1 MTQKTET
8 MITYQS
14 GEEKIFLSMESLQK
28 MIREGDPE
36 NRNFRVYQV
45 NKHNQMCL
53 VLERAD
59 GLEKRYNPKFGYLI
73 YQFMIGRENKFLHG
87 KMYFPGQV
95 RSPIILE
102 SKDAHTVEK
111 MRFGRIYENKN
122 IMVEYY

>member
-1 MTQKTET
+1 MTQNNET

-14 GEEKIFLSMESLQK
+14 GGKKIFLSIESLHK
-28 MIREGDPE
+28 IIREGDPE

-53 VLERAD
+53 ILERAA

-87 KMYFPGQV
+87 KMYFPGQL
-95 RSPIILE
+95 RSPITLD
-102 SKDAHTVEK
+102 SKDTHTVEK
-111 MRFGRIYENKN
+111 MRFGRIFENKK
-122 IMVEYY
+122 IMLEYY

>member
-1 MTQKTET
+1 MTQNTET

-14 GEEKIFLSMESLQK
+14 GEEKMLLSMESLQK
-28 MIREGDPE
+28 MIREGDPQ

-45 NKHNQMCL
+45 NKHNQKCL

-59 GLEKRYNPKFGYLI
+59 GLERRYNPKFGYLI

-87 KMYFPGQV
+87 KMYFPGQI
-95 RSPIILE
+95 RTPITLE
-102 SKDAHTVEK
+102 SKDAHTVER

>member
-87 KMYFPGQV
+87 KMYFPGQI
-95 RSPIILE
+95 RTPITLE
-102 SKDAHTVEK
+102 SKDAHTVER

>member
-14 GEEKIFLSMESLQK
+14 GEENIFLSMESLQK

-45 NKHNQMCL
+45 NKHNQKCL

-59 GLEKRYNPKFGYLI
+59 GLERRYNPKFGYLI

-87 KMYFPGQV
+87 KMYFPGQI
-95 RSPIILE
+95 RTPITLE
-102 SKDAHTVEK
+102 SKDAHTVER
-111 MRFGRIYENKN
+111 MRFGKIYENKN